1 MDLTLER
8 PGDHL
13 CIRSVSAG
21 GVRIADH
28 WYPGPLIVS
37 ASELLTDWDAFEP
50 ADLSEE
56 RLEPVFG
63 MAPEVVL
70 VGTGPKQ
77 VFPAPE
83 LLMCF
88 YRRNVGVEFMNTR
101 AACRTF
107 NVLVSEHRNVV
118 AALLPPGPGP
128 ADHSMK
134 GSST

>member
-13 CIRSVSAG
+13 SIQCVTADG
-21 GVRIADH
+21 MQIADR
-28 WYPGPLIVS
+28 WYEGPLIVS
-37 ASELLTDWDAFEP
+37 ATELLTDWKAQQFD
-50 ADLSEE
+50 DLSEQQF
-56 RLEPVFG
+56 EPVFG
-63 MAPEVVL
+63 LNPEVVL

-77 VFPAPE
+77 VFPAAE

-88 YRRNVGVEFMNTR
+88 YRRSIGVEFMNTR

-107 NVLVSEHRNVV
+107 NVLVSDHRNVV

-128 ADHSMK
+128 AD
-134 GSST
+134 